1 MSARLR
7 VRAPHLHNHR
17 PVGVHRA
24 VHFDV
29 QLELS
34 ETRTGAEI
42 MMVVAGVAG
51 LIAVV
56 ALAVGIAVIA

>member
-1 MSARLR
+1 MTARLR

-17 PVGVHRA
+17 PVSVHRA

-34 ETRTGAEI
+34 ETRGTSDF
-42 MMVVAGVAG
+42 MMVVAGITG
-51 LIAVV
+51 LVAVV
-56 ALAVGIAVIA
+56 ALGVGIVVIA